1 MRTGVHF
8 YPSMLG
14 ILSGIVLLSLSQ
26 ITLSIT
32 ISALLLVGLGLLSS
46 HWTHQAFSAINA
58 QLATLQSQT
67 QAQTDAKKVISN
79 TDKLCL
85 EVFPIWSRQIETT
98 RQQTETATT
107 DLANNFSQ
115 LVDRLSHAFPV
126 YSSSA
131 GKSDKNSIESTFT
144 FAEKSLQS
152 VIAALQATQHDRAA
166 ILDEV
171 RMLTTYTD
179 ELKNMAS
186 EVDAIAGQ
194 TNLLALNAAIEAARA
209 GEAGRGF
216 AVVADEVR
224 KLSSLSSA
232 TGKNMTE
239 KVNVINGAVNGAFA
253 VAEKA
258 TKDDDG
264 MMERAENSIKEV
276 LSSFTVTVED
286 LARSK
291 QAMQQ
296 EGQHIQQEIAEM
308 LVSLQF
314 QDRTSQILNQV
325 NRSVEELSVT
335 ITQVHTD
342 QQKGQD
348 FTDKDVRQWLT
359 KMEKGYAMLEQRK
372 NHGLGKTQQHV
383 SENITFF

>member
-1 MRTGVHF
+1 MRTGVHI
-8 YPSMLG
+8 YPPMLG
-14 ILSGIVLLSLSQ
+14 ILGSILLLSLSQ
-26 ITLSIT
+26 ITLSVT
-32 ISALLLVGLGLLSS
+32 ISALLLVALSLLLG
-46 HWTHQAFSAINA
+46 HWTKQTLKTITV
-58 QLATLQSQT
+58 QLASLQSQHKT
-67 QAQTDAKKVISN
+67 QTDAKKVISN

-98 RQQTETATT
+98 RKQTETATT

-126 YSSSA
+126 HSSSA

-144 FAEKSLQS
+144 FAEKALQS
-152 VIAALQATQHDRAA
+152 VIASLQATQHDRAA

-179 ELKNMAS
+179 ELKRMAS

-239 KVNVINGAVNGAFA
+239 KVNVINAAVNGAFA

-264 MMERAENSIKEV
+264 MMDRAENSIKEV
-276 LSSFTVTVED
+276 LTSFGVTVAD
-286 LARSK
+286 LDDAKRS
-291 QAMQQ
+291 MQQ

-325 NRSVEELSVT
+325 NQSIDNLSLT
-335 ITQVHTD
+335 INQVHCN
-342 QQKGQD
+342 QQTGQA
-348 FTDKDVRQWLT
+348 FTNKDVSHWLD

-372 NHGLGKTQQHV
+372 NHGSNKTHMHAA
-383 SENITFF
+383 EEITFF

>member
-1 MRTGVHF
+1 MRTGVHI
-8 YPSMLG
+8 YPSVLG
-14 ILSGIVLLSLSQ
+14 ILSGILLLSLSQ

-58 QLATLQSQT
+58 QLAALQSQT
-67 QAQTDAKKVISN
+67 KAQTDAKKVISN

-98 RQQTETATT
+98 REQTETATT
-107 DLANNFSQ
+107 ELANNFSRI
-115 LVDRLSHAFPV
+115 VERLSHAFPTHSG
-126 YSSSA
+126 SS
-131 GKSDKNSIESTFT
+131 GKHEKNSIESAFT

-152 VIAALQATQHDRAA
+152 VVASLQATQHDRAA

-179 ELKNMAS
+179 ELKKMAS

-325 NRSVEELSVT
+325 NQSVEDLSVT
-335 ITQVHTD
+335 ITQVHAD

-372 NHGLGKTQQHV
+372 NHGSSKAQQHV
-383 SENITFF
+383 SEDITFF

>member
-1 MRTGVHF
+1 MRIGVYL
-8 YPSMLG
+8 YPPILG
-14 ILSGIVLLSLSQ
+14 ILGGILLLSLSQ

-46 HWTHQAFSAINA
+46 HWTHQAFSTINV
-58 QLATLQSQT
+58 QLAALQSQT
-67 QAQTDAKKVISN
+67 KAQNDAKKVISN

-98 RQQTETATT
+98 REQTETATT
-107 DLANNFSQ
+107 ELANNFSRI
-115 LVDRLSHAFPV
+115 VERLSHAFPTH
-126 YSSSA
+126 SGSD
-131 GKSDKNSIESTFT
+131 GKHDKNSIESTFT

-152 VIAALQATQHDRAA
+152 VITSLQATQHDRAA

-179 ELKNMAS
+179 ELQKMAS

-383 SENITFF
+383 SEDITFF